1 MGDAFVERILRPPVR
16 RTQNFLDDRNPQRDI
31 GWSHAPVYELAV
43 AEVFAVLNSAPAG
56 LLPAEAAAR
65 RELYG
70 RNELRAVSLASLG
83 QRLLLQLSH
92 PITILLLAAGLV
104 ALLGGKPGS
113 AAVVWAVVVVHE
125 AFAFW
130 QGYRTDL
137 VLLTANPF
145 EDLEAVRRPLKVIK
159 SGQVVNT

>member
-1 MGDAFVERILRPPVR
+1 M
-16 RTQNFLDDRNPQRDI
+16 
-31 GWSHAPVYELAV
+31 
-43 AEVFAVLNSAPAG
+43 LNSAPAG

-145 EDLEAVRRPLKVIK
+145 EDLEALRRPLKVIK